1 MGSHTS
7 SNHQP
12 YPLPNCLMMRACE
25 RKALCDDRRTQ
36 GHATPKSHAVKL
48 LPLYTLGHFC
58 TCLIG
63 KRGAWCLRNRFTDVA
78 LADSACSRW
87 VESPCTRPMVPT
99 GQLKRT
105 RGGVRSLRQE
115 ECPKLV
121 GFGHG
126 RVWYLVPDFH
136 TFTSKIAPHRCWD
149 TRQ

>member
-36 GHATPKSHAVKL
+36 GHATPKSHAVKF
-48 LPLYTLGHFC
+48 LPLYTLGQFC
-58 TCLIG
+58 NCFAKARCNVGRIR

-87 VESPCTRPMVPT
+87 GESPCTRPMVPT
-99 GQLKRT
+99 GQLKWT
-105 RGGVRSLRQE
+105 RGGCAIVTSRGM
-115 ECPKLV
+115 PK
-121 GFGHG
+121 
-126 RVWYLVPDFH
+126 
-136 TFTSKIAPHRCWD
+136 
-149 TRQ
+149 TRWFRARHSVVS